1 MQAASMAPTLC
12 PTCLIVGIE
21 ELVTQTQSDH
31 YFRDQ
36 GMGFRQHARYA
47 RKKLSYACV
56 CIASTIQRYCA
67 EEIFA
72 HATLFCMERKPQ
84 RLETQEVANDPKV
97 GRSPPQ
103 RRFTW
108 ILQPQFS
115 VASSSKVPN
124 PLRTR

>member
-1 MQAASMAPTLC
+1 MQAATVTPTLC

-84 RLETQEVANDPKV
+84 RFGTRVVELPKS
-97 GRSPPQ
+97 RSVYCPAAVCLDSPATILC
-103 RRFTW
+103 RF
-108 ILQPQFS
+108 IE
-115 VASSSKVPN
+115 
-124 PLRTR
+124 